1 LKSTIGYL
9 LFEYIFDILKCV
21 VIKFKVTSRTN
32 VMIPWFQLHSMV
44 SIAPVRLKTM
54 QRKLPACSSVYC
66 SERVKLHNS
75 RIPQSRTRTCLNGT
89 SGVGG
94 CPGSDTDTQSCQ
106 APVNCWGEWTA
117 YGDCTVTCGGGV
129 QTRTRWASYL

>member
-1 LKSTIGYL
+1 L
-9 LFEYIFDILKCV
+9 LKCV
-21 VIKFKVTSRTN
+21 VIKLEVTSSTKFWLRG
-32 VMIPWFQLHSMV
+32 IQLRSMV
-44 SIAPVRLKTM
+44 LIVIPVRLETM
-54 QRKLPACSSVYC
+54 KPKLPAWFSVYC

-89 SGVGG
+89 PGVGG

-106 APVNCWGEWTA
+106 APVNCWGEWTE

-129 QTRTRWASYL
+129 QTRTRWASCLYENTSYL